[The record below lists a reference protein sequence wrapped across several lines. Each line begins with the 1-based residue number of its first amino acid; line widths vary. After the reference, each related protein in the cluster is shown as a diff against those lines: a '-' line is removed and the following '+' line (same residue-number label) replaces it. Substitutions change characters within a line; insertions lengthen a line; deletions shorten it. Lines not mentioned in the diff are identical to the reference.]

1 MTSVIYKYGHD
12 GDYDW
17 EKDEIRALVLGG
29 ASVPAR
35 CYEST
40 LTTVAD
46 LLAVDGAREL
56 DATNYTRRTTT
67 RKIARNALM
76 AAVIWPSIGG
86 SKNDTMRAFVFYKD
100 GATDAFRKP
109 ICICANTKPI
119 TTNGG
124 DIVLEMADIIQ

>member
-1 MTSVIYKYGHD
+1 MTSVVYKYGHD

-67 RKIARNALM
+67 RKITRNALM

-100 GATDAFRKP
+100 GASDGVRNMIFIGDMISP
-109 ICICANTKPI
+109 II
-119 TTNGG
+119 TNGS
-124 DIVLEMADIIQ
+124 DIILEMSEILK